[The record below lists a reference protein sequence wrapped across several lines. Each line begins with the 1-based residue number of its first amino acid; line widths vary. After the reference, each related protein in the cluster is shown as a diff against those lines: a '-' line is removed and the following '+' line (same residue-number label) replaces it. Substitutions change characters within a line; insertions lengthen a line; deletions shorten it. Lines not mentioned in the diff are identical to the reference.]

1 LAIRLLSVKTGE
13 CGIDF
18 DGRPQDTGERTLCSC
33 PFEAFEPGARIDPT
47 AGRGPARDEAAA
59 GGGEALKL
67 TLRQTPPAAR
77 AAPDRL
83 RH

>member
-1 LAIRLLSVKTGE
+1 MRLLSVKTGE

-18 DGRPQDTGERTLCSC
+18 DGGPQDAGEAALRSRPL
-33 PFEAFEPGARIDPT
+33 EAREPAARVD
-47 AGRGPARDEAAA
+47 AASGRRPARDETAA
-59 GGGEALKL
+59 GRGEALQL
-67 TLRQTPPAAR
+67 ALRRPPPAAC

>member
-13 CGIDF
+13 CGIDL
-18 DGRPQDTGERTLCSC
+18 DGRPQDTGETALCSR
-33 PFEAFEPGARIDPT
+33 PLEAFEPAARVDPA

-59 GGGEALKL
+59 DGGKTLEL
-67 TLRQTPPAAR
+67 TLRQSPPAAR